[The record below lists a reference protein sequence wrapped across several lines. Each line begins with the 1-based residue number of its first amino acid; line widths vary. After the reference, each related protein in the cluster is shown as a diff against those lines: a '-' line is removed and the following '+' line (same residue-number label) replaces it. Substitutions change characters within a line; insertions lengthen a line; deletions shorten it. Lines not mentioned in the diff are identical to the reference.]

1 VSGSGERAS
10 QVVLGVGMVA
20 WKLRAGQMKYGF
32 HLRRGRAA
40 TEQFFGDPQVGD
52 APIGVRKALRNVQ
65 AVQPSLLDDGGLVS
79 REGRGDVVRGWHR
92 VTALRIRRWKPRG
105 DRSGA
110 RHAVG
115 CSRHQGSAVR
125 RQAHGGMPALHPRRG
140 SIGRAPLGFLMG
152 ESGQPSQ
159 MAPVGAGRV
168 ALVPAGQLSSDCGC
182 QLRWQRLRTHPNPNL
197 QVAGTGLD
205 HGARCMAVGAH
216 DIQDGGRGAVQIHQ
230 NVAGVVA
237 QRIRP
242 EIDVKSLAVAGAQES
257 YGGLHQDLRSGPK
270 AFAWIRFSGVVVNQ
284 ADQITPAGHSRE
296 LTADSP
302 QRQRESATQHAGGT
316 PSVYGLGCGVGAEV
330 SKAPHTGKLSQ
341 RPEGQPGF

>member
-1 VSGSGERAS
+1 
-10 QVVLGVGMVA
+10 
-20 WKLRAGQMKYGF
+20 
-32 HLRRGRAA
+32 
-40 TEQFFGDPQVGD
+40 
-52 APIGVRKALRNVQ
+52 LRNVQ
-65 AVQPSLLDDGGLVS
+65 AVQPSLIDDGGLVS

-92 VTALRIRRWKPRG
+92 VTEWRIRRWKPRG

-197 QVAGTGLD
+197 QVAGAGLD
-205 HGARCMAVGAH
+205 HGARCMAVGAMTSRTVGAARSRSPECSRRCGSTH
-216 DIQDGGRGAVQIHQ
+216 KAGNRCQIPRGCGRAGILRWTPPGFAKRSKGVRLDTVFGCGG
-230 NVAGVVA
+230 
-237 QRIRP
+237 
-242 EIDVKSLAVAGAQES
+242 ES
-257 YGGLHQDLRSGPK
+257 SGPDN
-270 AFAWIRFSGVVVNQ
+270 ARRA
-284 ADQITPAGHSRE
+284 
-296 LTADSP
+296 
-302 QRQRESATQHAGGT
+302 
-316 PSVYGLGCGVGAEV
+316 
-330 SKAPHTGKLSQ
+330 
-341 RPEGQPGF
+341 

>member
-1 VSGSGERAS
+1 LSGRHRSCGRRYAKPMPAAEGGRGGAGGENHTGGAPRAGALGGRLGGEGRRENGGIARRKRGGGDVVSGSGERAS

-20 WKLRAGQMKYGF
+20 WKLRAGQTKYGF
-32 HLRRGRAA
+32 HLRRGGAV

-197 QVAGTGLD
+197 QVAGAGLD
-205 HGARCMAVGAH
+205 HGARCMAVGAM
-216 DIQDGGRGAVQIHQ
+216 
-230 NVAGVVA
+230 
-237 QRIRP
+237 
-242 EIDVKSLAVAGAQES
+242 
-257 YGGLHQDLRSGPK
+257 
-270 AFAWIRFSGVVVNQ
+270 
-284 ADQITPAGHSRE
+284 TSR
-296 LTADSP
+296 T
-302 QRQRESATQHAGGT
+302 
-316 PSVYGLGCGVGAEV
+316 VGAAR
-330 SKAPHTGKLSQ
+330 SRST
-341 RPEGQPGF
+341 RM